1 MPANILVVDDEA
13 TLCQNIATFL
23 REQGHN
29 VNYSHSESNALT
41 LLRRQ
46 AVDIVLTDLRL
57 GEGDGMDLL
66 KQIHT
71 LAPLTVVL
79 VMTAYGSVDS
89 AVEAFRNGAHDY
101 LIKPFALDELG
112 QKVKNIEEYRRLI
125 RQNSSLRQEVQRR
138 HNPSNI
144 VFRSSALNEVLD
156 IVKKVSQSASNVLVT
171 GETGTGKELI
181 ARAIHDLGPLR
192 EAVFLPVNVA
202 AIPDNLVE
210 SNLFGHTRGAF
221 TGAERSREGAF
232 RAAADGTL
240 FLDEIGDLPL
250 HIQPKL
256 LRALEEKEII
266 PVGSD
271 TPILVNTRV
280 IAATNCDLEKMA
292 REGRFRRDL
301 LMRLNVVVIHIP
313 PLRERMDD
321 VPLLVQHF
329 VRRHCHELGK
339 PILEIDMD
347 AMHCL
352 MSYHWR
358 RGNVRELSNV
368 IERAAIL
375 SEGQKI
381 GREDLPVEMCDGDQH
396 RSLNMLS
403 LRDAVNEFERRH
415 VASVLESVEGSR
427 DLAASVLGVSPATLY
442 RHLDKLGLKGYRSD
456 SDAHI
461 ERVA

>member
-1 MPANILVVDDEA
+1 MPENILVVEDED
-13 TLCQNIATFL
+13 TLRQNIAMFL
-23 REQGHN
+23 RDQGHN
-29 VNYSHSESNALT
+29 VTYTVSESDALAI
-41 LLRRQ
+41 LKRQ
-46 AVDIVLTDLRL
+46 AMDIVLTDIRL
-57 GEGDGMDLL
+57 EEGDGLNLL

-71 LAPLTVVL
+71 LSPLTVVL
-79 VMTAYGSVDS
+79 VMTSFGSIDS
-89 AVEAFRNGAHDY
+89 AIEAFRNGAHDY
-101 LIKPFALDELG
+101 LMKPFSLDELG
-112 QKVKNIEEYRRLI
+112 QKVKNIEVYRRLI
-125 RQNSSLRQEVQRR
+125 RENASLRQEIQRQ
-138 HNPSNI
+138 HNSSNI
-144 VFRSSALNEVLD
+144 VFKSRAVGEALD
-156 IVKKVSQSASNVLVT
+156 IVKKVARSTSNALIT
-171 GETGTGKELI
+171 GETGTGKELV
-181 ARAIHDLGPLR
+181 ARAIHDMGPLR
-192 EAVFLPVNVA
+192 ESVFLPVNVA

-210 SNLFGHTRGAF
+210 SNLFGHQRGAF

-271 TPILVNTRV
+271 TPIQVNTRI

-292 REGRFRRDL
+292 KEGTFRRDL
-301 LMRLNVVVIHIP
+301 LMRLNVVIIHIP
-313 PLRERMDD
+313 PLRERMED
-321 VPLLVQHF
+321 VPLLAQHF
-329 VRRHCHELGK
+329 VRQHCVELGK

-375 SEGQKI
+375 CEGQRI
-381 GREDLPVEMCDGDQH
+381 GRGDLPVDMCDSDQH
-396 RSLNMLS
+396 KPLSMLS
-403 LRDAVNEFERRH
+403 LRDAVQQFERRH
-415 VASVLESVEGSR
+415 VASVLESVEGNR

-456 SDAHI
+456 NDARA
-461 ERVA
+461 ERLS